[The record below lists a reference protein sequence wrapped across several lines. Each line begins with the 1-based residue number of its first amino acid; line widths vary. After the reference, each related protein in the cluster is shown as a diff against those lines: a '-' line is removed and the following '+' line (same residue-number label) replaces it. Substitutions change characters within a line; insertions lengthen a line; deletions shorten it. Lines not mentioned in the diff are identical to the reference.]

1 MEVSVKD
8 FIADMIAEATR
19 QKAGLS
25 PLAPQA
31 FLQTLAHASL
41 DVPRHLV
48 PHAMFIQQTLYDFAT
63 LLPTRGNLQA
73 PAAIIRPVKPMAAAP
88 GDC

>member
-1 MEVSVKD
+1 MEISVKD

-31 FLQTLAHASL
+31 FLQTLAHTSL
-41 DVPRHLV
+41 DVPKHLV
-48 PHAMFIQQTLYDFAT
+48 PHAMFIQQTLYDFAR
-63 LLPTRGNLQA
+63 LLPTRGSLQP
-73 PAAIIRPVKPMAAAP
+73 PAAIIRRVRPQAAAP
-88 GDC
+88 GD